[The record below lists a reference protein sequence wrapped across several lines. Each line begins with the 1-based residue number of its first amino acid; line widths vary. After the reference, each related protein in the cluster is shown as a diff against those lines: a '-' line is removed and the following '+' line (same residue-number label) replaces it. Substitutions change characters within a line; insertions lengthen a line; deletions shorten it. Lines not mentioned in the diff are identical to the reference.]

1 MNGHCWILGP
11 HPNPMI
17 ASCSFWPDLTLVQ
30 PCFSIASRFSI
41 ISLKLPPLLQIRQP
55 YICPLSVNLWDFLP
69 PRNWIHFPVQNVR
82 WLQASEITQPRSLP
96 DNSRPKIQCV
106 REREVKWPQPASA
119 TRLDFPGIPRG
130 LALAAKKVWE
140 AFHPHRWV
148 QSHCRCPPITI
159 LSSDWNGRGV
169 LLLHNYIPLFQSGL
183 KIVPTKAS
191 VQKISLGKL
200 NVFVIFLNFLINMC
214 CKMHGVL
221 SSGLLPHIMPH
232 HVPHV
237 KSAIFTMQRYI

>member
-30 PCFSIASRFSI
+30 PCFSIASRFSM

-82 WLQASEITQPRSLP
+82 WLQASKITQPRSLP

-106 REREVKWPQPASA
+106 REREVKWPQPAPA

-130 LALAAKKVWE
+130 PCLALLLLRKKSE
-140 AFHPHRWV
+140 KHFTHIDGSNLTA
-148 QSHCRCPPITI
+148 
-159 LSSDWNGRGV
+159 GV
-169 LLLHNYIPLFQSGL
+169 LLLQSWAQTEMEEAFSYYTITYPSSSLGSRLFQPKHL
-183 KIVPTKAS
+183 
-191 VQKISLGKL
+191 
-200 NVFVIFLNFLINMC
+200 FR
-214 CKMHGVL
+214 
-221 SSGLLPHIMPH
+221 
-232 HVPHV
+232 
-237 KSAIFTMQRYI
+237 KSPLEN